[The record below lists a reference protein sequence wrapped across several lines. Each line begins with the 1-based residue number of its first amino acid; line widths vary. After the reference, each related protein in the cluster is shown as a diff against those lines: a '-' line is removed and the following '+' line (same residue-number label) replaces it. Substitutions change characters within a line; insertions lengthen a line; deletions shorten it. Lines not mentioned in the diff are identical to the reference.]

1 MNDWRLQVVTARRG
15 VLVTFLLTGMA
26 GSASLVGCGGTQDG
40 AGAGSN
46 KKIPTVAVEPARKES
61 IARTLDLTGET
72 VAVESVV
79 IAAMVEG
86 PISYCP
92 WREGDHVETTPDEPT
107 KLIEINR
114 ELYRSEVYAAEA
126 ALDVARAKLADL
138 MAGTRPEEILKAAQ
152 AVRQLEESASFAKSD
167 LERIT
172 KLVESGSLPGEAL
185 EKARVEYVAE
195 QSKLSSAQRQLEMLE
210 AGYTKTAIAVQ
221 EAVVKEAEAKSE
233 LAKAR
238 LSECVI
244 YAPFSGTIT
253 RIYVR
258 KGDMA
263 SPKAP
268 LLEMADLSSLVIR
281 LAVPEA
287 YTATVRDGMRAEV
300 QLDALPGRT
309 FAARVVRIFPDLDR
323 RMRTRTVEL
332 VLDEQAALMPGMFAR
347 VRLVLEVVVEA
358 VTVPLQAVAMTP
370 NGAQVVYVVVD
381 GKAVQRKVKIGIE
394 QAGRMQVVSGLDA
407 GANVVVAGQ
416 DKLRNGTD
424 VRVTEAGKSAGRPDT
439 APSAPAGKK
448 GTTP

>member
-1 MNDWRLQVVTARRG
+1 MNGGQHHIRGSQRRARPAFAA
-15 VLVTFLLTGMA
+15 VALVGGLALM
-26 GSASLVGCGGTQDG
+26 GCGGREQGDS
-40 AGAGSN
+40 AGA
-46 KKIPTVAVEPARKES
+46 KKRVPVVAVEAARQES
-61 IARTLDLTGET
+61 IARLLDLTGET

-79 IAAMVEG
+79 IAATAEG

-92 WREGDHVETTPDEPT
+92 WREGDRVETTLDQPT

-126 ALDVARAKLADL
+126 ALEVARAKLADL
-138 MAGTRPEEILKAAQ
+138 MAGTRPEEILKAAE

-195 QSKLSSAQRQLEMLE
+195 QAKLSSAKRQLEMLE

-221 EAVVKEAEAKSE
+221 EAVVKEADAKLE

-253 RIYVR
+253 RVHVR
-258 KGDMA
+258 SGDMA

-268 LLEMADLSSLVIR
+268 LLEMADLSSVVLRV
-281 LAVPEA
+281 AVPEA
-287 YTATVRDGMRAEV
+287 YAATVRKGMRAEV

-347 VRLVLEVVVEA
+347 TRLVLEVVDEA
-358 VTVPLQAVAMTP
+358 VTVPLQAVGMTP
-370 NGAQVVYVVVD
+370 AGAQVVYVVVD
-381 GKAVQRKVKIGIE
+381 GKAFQRKVKTGIE
-394 QAGRMQVVSGLDA
+394 QAGRVQVVSGLEA
-407 GANVVVAGQ
+407 GAKVVVAGLEQ
-416 DKLRNGTD
+416 LKDGAE
-424 VRVTEAGKSAGRPDT
+424 VRVTEAGRSAGRPET
-439 APSAPAGKK
+439 ATSAPAQKAGS
-448 GTTP
+448 TP